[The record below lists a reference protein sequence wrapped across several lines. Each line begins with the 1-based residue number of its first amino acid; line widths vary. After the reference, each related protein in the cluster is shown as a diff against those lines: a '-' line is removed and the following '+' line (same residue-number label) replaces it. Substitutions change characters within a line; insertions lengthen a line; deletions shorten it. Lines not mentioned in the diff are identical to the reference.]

1 MQGPDRVGCCAVPQV
16 FISYRRQDSSGHTGR
31 LFDRLVAEFGSDDVV
46 LDVDDIELGLD
57 FARQI
62 SDFVAGCDALLAVIG
77 PNWLTLTDEGG
88 TQRLA
93 DPDDFVR
100 LEIAAALERDVRVVP
115 VLVGGAQMPTADDL
129 PDDIRGLA
137 MRHGLELSD
146 ERWGYDVGRLV
157 ESLRE
162 LDGPDAPTPRPEQPA
177 PSSAPSRN
185 RRGYAMA
192 IAAVAVVAA
201 VIAAV
206 VLLAGG
212 NGEED
217 DTTATLGTTGAFQPS
232 ELTLA
237 PGTIFTVTNESGAIA
252 TLVPLGIDCKPV
264 ACETTALGFA
274 VRELNSGEQVSFQMP
289 RGAVA
294 GDTAPHRLDAF
305 GATASD
311 QLTEGAAPDGSLSL
325 AVP

>member
-1 MQGPDRVGCCAVPQV
+1 MPQV

-31 LFDRLVAEFGSDDVV
+31 LFDRLVAEFGADDVV

-77 PNWLTLTDEGG
+77 PNWLTLTGEDGAP
-88 TQRLA
+88 RLA

-115 VLVGGAQMPTADDL
+115 VLVGGAQMPTAEDL
-129 PDDIRGLA
+129 PDEIKGLA
-137 MRHGLELSD
+137 LRHGLELSD
-146 ERWGYDVGRLV
+146 QRWGYDVGRLID
-157 ESLRE
+157 SLRQ
-162 LDGPDAPTPRPEQPA
+162 LDGPDAPEPQIERPA
-177 PSSAPSRN
+177 PASSPTRG
-185 RRGYAMA
+185 RRGVIAA

-206 VLLAGG
+206 LVSGG
-212 NGEED
+212 GDGEDVATE
-217 DTTATLGTTGAFQPS
+217 ATLGTTGAFEPS
-232 ELTLA
+232 ELSLA
-237 PGTIFTVTNESGAIA
+237 PGTIFTVSNESGAIA

-264 ACETTALGFA
+264 ACEISELGLP

-294 GDTAPHRLDAF
+294 GDTDPHRIDAF

-325 AVP
+325 AIP